1 MIKKQKSLRLANMH
15 IGPVIVLC
23 IACIL
28 ILIPLYYI
36 VNNAFK
42 IDLYINIDP
51 MGFKPEYFT
60 IDNIRN
66 AWRTLDFP
74 VGLQNSAI
82 LVLLS
87 CAIMIVCGSL
97 AGFAIAIV
105 NNKFFKSI
113 YIVFI
118 FLLSVPFQVVM
129 IPLVQELSFA
139 GLMDSMFGTSLVF
152 AALSLPFT
160 IFLYTGFMRSLPREL
175 CQAAIVDGCGMGQ
188 TYLYIYMPLMKAV
201 TGTVLILRGTS
212 VWNDLLVP
220 LITFTTG
227 KNDPLIRR
235 LYAYC
240 SLQFNRWDLLFAGT
254 LLCSIPILIL
264 FLALQK
270 VFVKGITMGA
280 VKG

>member
-1 MIKKQKSLRLANMH
+1 
-15 IGPVIVLC
+15 
-23 IACIL
+23 
-28 ILIPLYYI
+28 
-36 VNNAFK
+36 
-42 IDLYINIDP
+42 
-51 MGFKPEYFT
+51 
-60 IDNIRN
+60 
-66 AWRTLDFP
+66 
-74 VGLQNSAI
+74 
-82 LVLLS
+82 
-87 CAIMIVCGSL
+87 
-97 AGFAIAIV
+97 
-105 NNKFFKSI
+105 
-113 YIVFI
+113 
-118 FLLSVPFQVVM
+118 
-129 IPLVQELSFA
+129 
-139 GLMDSMFGTSLVF
+139 
-152 AALSLPFT
+152 
-160 IFLYTGFMRSLPREL
+160 MRSLPREL